1 MKKTK
6 KKKRNNLVRV
16 VRKGSGAI
24 SRAEIDG
31 GKMPLWSRE
40 FVLLRTASHKTL
52 QNQANVIYTLPA
64 AILMLG
70 CLLTCKNSNPK
81 F

>member
-1 MKKTK
+1 MKKQ

-40 FVLLRTASHKTL
+40 FVLLRHRLPQDAPKPSKCY
-52 QNQANVIYTLPA
+52 IYFT
-64 AILMLG
+64 G
-70 CLLTCKNSNPK
+70 CHNDVGQPINL
-81 F
+81 